1 MTGCWKGEKMIS
13 LDFLENVDVFK
24 TLDDNQLKAIQE
36 CGDVVD
42 FNRDD
47 RIFLQGDD
55 AAYVWI
61 VLEGDVELKAESADK
76 TVLPGSAVSFMS
88 IAHMF
93 GWTCFVPPY
102 KYRLSGYCA
111 SRWCKMIK
119 FKREDLIAL
128 FEKDEIIGFQVM
140 NYLIEAVGKQFEQ
153 YQDEIA
159 RKRGIEMMSQW

>member
-1 MTGCWKGEKMIS
+1 MIS
-13 LDFLENVDVFK
+13 LDFLENIDVFK
-24 TLDDNQLKAIQE
+24 SLDDSQLKAIQE
-36 CGDVVD
+36 SGEVVD

-47 RIFLQGDD
+47 PIFIQGDD
-55 AAYVWI
+55 AAYLWI
-61 VLEGDVELKAESADK
+61 VLEGDVEVKTESLENL
-76 TVLPGSAVSFMS
+76 VAVSFMPS
-88 IAHMF
+88 AQVF

-111 SRWCKMIK
+111 SRWCKLIK

-140 NYLIEAVGKQFEQ
+140 NYLMEAVGKQFEQ